1 MPVKAEALGIF
12 LILLPGFASAY
23 VVQMLAVRRKQS
35 ELDKIVEALLFSLL
49 FYLVTLPLFGNTLPL
64 SWRVLDP
71 THPDVYQIA
80 FHWEHLATLAGLAL
94 VFGIGFASNINY
106 DLLARLLFKMGIEI
120 RGSRIN
126 LWNDAFQE
134 LEGFVQVGLS
144 GGRRVI
150 GWVREYSDEENVC
163 ELFLENASWVDQDDR
178 QQLIEG
184 PGILLTKESG
194 IEYVTFLYEDKEND
208 EGADSSTRSR
218 SLTPEEDR
226 NSESASR

>member
-23 VVQMLAVRRKQS
+23 IVQMLAVRRKQS

-64 SWRVLDP
+64 NWRVLDP
-71 THPDVYQIA
+71 AHPDMYQVA
-80 FHWEHLATLAGLAL
+80 FHWGHLATLAGLAV

-106 DLLARLLFKMGIEI
+106 DLLARLLFKAGIGI
-120 RGSRIN
+120 RGSRVN

-134 LEGFVQVGLS
+134 LDGFVQVGLS
-144 GGRRVI
+144 GGRRVV
-150 GWVREYSDEENVC
+150 GWVRQYSDEENIC
-163 ELFLENASWVDQDDR
+163 ELFLENAAWVNEDNS
-178 QQLIEG
+178 QQPIEG

-194 IEYVTFLYEDKEND
+194 IEYVTFLYEEESEVDTSGT
-208 EGADSSTRSR
+208 GANSS
-218 SLTPEEDR
+218 
-226 NSESASR
+226 A